1 MPTRKRRAAEME
13 AASSDPSPQ
22 PAGNRASA
30 PSGDKDN
37 GLLSQLRNMW
47 EFANLM
53 QYIYTFGKVV
63 KIDDDLDIEV
73 CLSYCG
79 GRGRGLRVSLFSSYD
94 NGLEWMVANA
104 CMGECYRP

>member
-1 MPTRKRRAAEME
+1 MPRKRRHEEMAAAPEP
-13 AASSDPSPQ
+13 AAPTSQ
-22 PAGNRASA
+22 QASNG
-30 PSGDKDN
+30 SGSG

-73 CLSYCG
+73 YNIIL
-79 GRGRGLRVSLFSSYD
+79 LAPMHL
-94 NGLEWMVANA
+94 
-104 CMGECYRP
+104 

>member
-13 AASSDPSPQ
+13 AASSDPAP
-22 PAGNRASA
+22 GTNSA
-30 PSGDKDN
+30 PSASSGKDG

-73 CLSYCG
+73 CVYPYLPCG
-79 GRGRGLRVSLFSSYD
+79 D
-94 NGLEWMVANA
+94 
-104 CMGECYRP
+104 